1 MVTMRTLAE
10 FDPFLKRTIGFDS
23 LFRTLDS
30 MTDSTQDN
38 YPPYNIVKNDN
49 YYKIEVSV
57 SGFSEEEL
65 SVVHENYVLTI
76 SGSKNLNIY
85 LDDDDEPE
93 YLHKGIASRDFV
105 KKFTLS
111 KDLVVVDAAIN
122 DGLLV
127 VTLELVVPEEKKPR
141 VIDIK
146 SSPKLLVD

>member
-30 MTDSTQDN
+30 MTEGTQDN

-49 YYKIEVSV
+49 LYRIEISV
-57 SGFSEEEL
+57 SGFSEEDL
-65 SVVHENYVLTI
+65 SVVHENYVLTV
-76 SGSKNLNIY
+76 SGSKRTQ
-85 LDDDDEPE
+85 EPDQE

-111 KDLVVVDAAIN
+111 KDLIVVDATIT

-141 VIDIK
+141 VIDIT

>member
-30 MTDSTQDN
+30 MTEGTQDN
-38 YPPYNIVKNDN
+38 YPPYNIVKSDN
-49 YYKIEVSV
+49 LYRIEISV
-57 SGFSEEEL
+57 SGFSEEDL
-65 SVVHENYVLTI
+65 SVVHENYVLTV
-76 SGSKNLNIY
+76 SGSKTTQ
-85 LDDDDEPE
+85 EPDQE

>member
-1 MVTMRTLAE
+1 MRTLAE

-76 SGSKNLNIY
+76 SGSK
-85 LDDDDEPE
+85 DSKDEEYE

>member
-30 MTDSTQDN
+30 MTDSTQDI

-76 SGSKNLNIY
+76 SGSK
-85 LDDDDEPE
+85 DSKDEELE

-111 KDLVVVDAAIN
+111 KDLVVVDATIN
-122 DGLLV
+122 DGFLV

>member
-1 MVTMRTLAE
+1 
-10 FDPFLKRTIGFDS
+10 
-23 LFRTLDS
+23 
-30 MTDSTQDN
+30 
-38 YPPYNIVKNDN
+38 
-49 YYKIEVSV
+49 
-57 SGFSEEEL
+57 
-65 SVVHENYVLTI
+65 LTI
-76 SGSKNLNIY
+76 SGSK
-85 LDDDDEPE
+85 DSKDEEYE

>member
-23 LFRTLDS
+23 LFRTLES

-38 YPPYNIVKNDN
+38 YPPYNNVKNDN
-49 YYKIEVSV
+49 YYKNEVSV

-76 SGSKNLNIY
+76 SGSK
-85 LDDDDEPE
+85 DSKDEEYE

>member
-76 SGSKNLNIY
+76 SGSKESK
-85 LDDDDEPE
+85 DEELE

-111 KDLVVVDAAIN
+111 KDLVVVDATIN
-122 DGLLV
+122 VGLLV

>member
-30 MTDSTQDN
+30 MTEGTQDN

-76 SGSKNLNIY
+76 SGSK
-85 LDDDDEPE
+85 DSKDEE
-93 YLHKGIASRDFV
+93 YEYVHKGIASRDFV

-111 KDLVVVDAAIN
+111 KDLVVVDATIT

>member
-76 SGSKNLNIY
+76 SGSK
-85 LDDDDEPE
+85 DSKDEEYE

-111 KDLVVVDAAIN
+111 KDLVVVDATIN

-127 VTLELVVPEEKKPR
+127 VALELVVPEEKKPR

>member
-76 SGSKNLNIY
+76 SGSK
-85 LDDDDEPE
+85 DSKDEEYE

-127 VTLELVVPEEKKPR
+127 VALELVVPEEKKPR

>member
-30 MTDSTQDN
+30 MTEGTQDN
-38 YPPYNIVKNDN
+38 YPPYNIVKHDN
-49 YYKIEVSV
+49 LYRIEISV
-57 SGFSEEEL
+57 SGFSEEDL
-65 SVVHENYVLTI
+65 SVIHENYVLTV
-76 SGSKNLNIY
+76 SGSKITQ
-85 LDDDDEPE
+85 EPEQE

-111 KDLVVVDAAIN
+111 KDLVVVDATIT

-141 VIDIK
+141 VIDIT

>member
-76 SGSKNLNIY
+76 SGSK
-85 LDDDDEPE
+85 DSKDEELE

-111 KDLVVVDAAIN
+111 KDLVVVDATIN

>member
-76 SGSKNLNIY
+76 SGSK
-85 LDDDDEPE
+85 DSKDEEYE

-111 KDLVVVDAAIN
+111 KDLVVVDATIN

>member
-38 YPPYNIVKNDN
+38 YPPYNIIKSGHH
-49 YYKIEVSV
+49 YAIEVSV

-76 SGSKNLNIY
+76 SGSK
-85 LDDDDEPE
+85 DSKDEEYE

-111 KDLVVVDAAIN
+111 KDLVVVDATIN

>member
-23 LFRTLDS
+23 LFRTLNS
-30 MTDSTQDN
+30 MTEGTQDN
-38 YPPYNIVKNDN
+38 YPPYNIVKVDN
-49 YYKIEVSV
+49 LYRIEISV
-57 SGFSEEEL
+57 SGFSEEDL

-76 SGSKNLNIY
+76 SGSKSMQ
-85 LDDDDEPE
+85 EPEQE

-111 KDLVVVDAAIN
+111 KDLVVVDATIN
-122 DGLLV
+122 DGLLIV
-127 VTLELVVPEEKKPR
+127 SLELVVPEEKKPR
-141 VIDIK
+141 VIDIT

>member
-30 MTDSTQDN
+30 MTEGTQDN

-76 SGSKNLNIY
+76 SGSK
-85 LDDDDEPE
+85 DSKDEE
-93 YLHKGIASRDFV
+93 YEYVHKGIASRDFV

>member
-1 MVTMRTLAE
+1 MRTLAE

-30 MTDSTQDN
+30 MTEGTQDN

-49 YYKIEVSV
+49 LYRIEISV
-57 SGFSEEEL
+57 SGFSEEDL

-76 SGSKNLNIY
+76 SGSKSMQ
-85 LDDDDEPE
+85 EPEQE

-111 KDLVVVDAAIN
+111 KDLVVVDATIN
-122 DGLLV
+122 DGLLIV
-127 VTLELVVPEEKKPR
+127 SLELVVPEEKKPR
-141 VIDIK
+141 VIDIT

>member
-76 SGSKNLNIY
+76 SGSK
-85 LDDDDEPE
+85 DSKDEEYE

>member
-76 SGSKNLNIY
+76 SGSK
-85 LDDDDEPE
+85 DSKDEEYE

-127 VTLELVVPEEKKPR
+127 VTLELVVPEEKKT
-141 VIDIK
+141 K
-146 SSPKLLVD
+146 SY

>member
-76 SGSKNLNIY
+76 SGSK
-85 LDDDDEPE
+85 DSKDEELE

-111 KDLVVVDAAIN
+111 KDLVVVDATIN
-122 DGLLV
+122 DGFLV

>member
-76 SGSKNLNIY
+76 SGSK
-85 LDDDDEPE
+85 DSKDEEYE

-127 VTLELVVPEEKKPR
+127 VTLELVVPEEEKPR

>member
-76 SGSKNLNIY
+76 SGSK
-85 LDDDDEPE
+85 DSKDEELE

-111 KDLVVVDAAIN
+111 KDLVVVDEAIN

>member
-1 MVTMRTLAE
+1 MRTLAE

-76 SGSKNLNIY
+76 SGSK
-85 LDDDDEPE
+85 DSKDEELE

-111 KDLVVVDAAIN
+111 KDLVVVDATIN